1 LKRVTDRDR
10 GRERVTEIELGRE
23 RATEI
28 EGKSVINA
36 GVDGRERERERERD
50 ERAKG

>member
-36 GVDGRERERERERD
+36 GVDGRERERERER
-50 ERAKG
+50 

>member
-1 LKRVTDRDR
+1 LNRVTDQDR

>member
-36 GVDGRERERERERD
+36 GVYGRERERERERD